1 MPEYTPSSR
10 QLISH
15 ELAELQEAEAMEKE
29 IRDYMERKQRPKGA
43 DSFAGQ
49 DSKPRV
55 LLMSQHQYDDIVMWG
70 KSIEEKKERKARM
83 QLSHYLSMPQG
94 QVHKGMRAV
103 PTGARVPVGAREA
116 RREAAKGSTTS
127 KKKKPAKKGKK
138 R

>member
-1 MPEYTPSSR
+1 MPEYTLPSH

-29 IRDYMERKQRPKGA
+29 IRDYMERKQRPKVV
-43 DSFAGQ
+43 DPLAGL
-49 DSKPRV
+49 DFKPRV
-55 LLMSQHQYDDIVMWG
+55 LLVSQHQYNDIVDWG
-70 KSIEEKKERKARM
+70 KSIEEEKARKAQM
-83 QLSHYLSMPQG
+83 QLSHYLIMPQG

-103 PTGARVPVGAREA
+103 PTGARAPVGAREA